1 MAEKKCNHCGT
12 NSTPA
17 SVPFAVYESVMAQI
31 RRLLWVIVLLIVLLV
46 GSNVGWLIYEAQ
58 FEVVEETTTETTVTQ
73 DNASGYNNYIENNG
87 DIVNGETDNNN

>member
-31 RRLLWVIVLLIVLLV
+31 RRPLWVIVLLIVLLV

-58 FEVVEETTTETTVTQ
+58 FEVVEETTTTITQ
-73 DNASGYNNYIENNG
+73 DNAEGYNNYIGNDG
-87 DIVNGETDNNN
+87 DIVNGKADNNN

>member
-31 RRLLWVIVLLIVLLV
+31 RRLVLVIVLLIVLLV
-46 GSNVGWLIYEAQ
+46 GSNIAWIAYENSFDDMA
-58 FEVVEETTTETTVTQ
+58 ETYTVEQDGAET
-73 DNASGYNNYIENNG
+73 NNSVING
-87 DIVNGETDNNN
+87 GVIN

>member
-58 FEVVEETTTETTVTQ
+58 FEVVEETTTETYTIDQ
-73 DNASGYNNYIENNG
+73 DAETGNNNSVING
-87 DIVNGETDNNN
+87 GEVVNGKAND